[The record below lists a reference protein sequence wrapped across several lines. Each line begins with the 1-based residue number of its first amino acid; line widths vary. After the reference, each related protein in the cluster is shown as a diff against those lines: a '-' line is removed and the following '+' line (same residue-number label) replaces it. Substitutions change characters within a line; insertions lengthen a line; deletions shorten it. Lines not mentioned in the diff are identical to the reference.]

1 MTAIDCILLVLG
13 STLLLGNA
21 WKEVFRKHHAVG
33 IAIGAPNEEILLEI
47 LYNWPHCKKFYV
59 IPVPDNEV
67 HVERNRTHGQNH
79 THGLTKL
86 TRKMYVMNE
95 TKLEA
100 AIYAVED
107 MQFDFIY
114 VHVPSSS
121 SNVSQILHMWWG
133 KLKNHGVLAGTT
145 FLTGKNRAT
154 SGPAKDAIHA
164 EAAAAHEHHLNPVR
178 EFAASYHVSVHH
190 MEQSLH
196 SLYHRWAFAPKVLE
210 LPVLI
215 INSTNKDK
223 NQAEEAPHYLIP
235 DLIHVVWLYTGDVEV
250 WVYLHLLSMLVKQ
263 PTCLLYVHSFE
274 TPIGPFWDIL
284 ESTGR
289 IRLHFWE
296 RNVSIHDIQPIISFH
311 KSDII
316 RLKALQR
323 FGGIYLDLDVVLAR
337 TVDPLRTNK
346 FVLGQTGHQKEIC
359 NAVILSTTDSEFLT
373 RWIEEYKNVDFT
385 CLYCHDINVPT
396 DMTIKHPELVAL
408 QSHISFFNNHE
419 YNYFSHSKD
428 TEGQGFDYAWV
439 RKDFDGPIYTHH
451 LWGNLNYPKLTTYT
465 FSNYF
470 CDGTEGYARIIQWV
484 FRDTN
489 WRDLHCQFEG
499 GDLSAKALRAI

>member
-1 MTAIDCILLVLG
+1 MLTG
-13 STLLLGNA
+13 HA

-47 LYNWPHCKKFYV
+47 LHNWPLCKKFYV
-59 IPVPDNEV
+59 IPVPVPYNEV
-67 HVERNRTHGQNH
+67 HVERNRSHGQNH

-86 TRKMYVMNE
+86 TRKMHVMNE
-95 TKLEA
+95 TKFEA

-121 SNVSQILHMWWG
+121 SNSVVPAVNVSQILHMWWG

-145 FLTGKNRAT
+145 FLAGKKSAT
-154 SGPAKDAIHA
+154 VPEKDTTHA
-164 EAAAAHEHHLNPVR
+164 EHAEPATAHEHHLNPVR

-196 SLYHRWAFAPKVLE
+196 SRYHRWAFAPKVLE
-210 LPVLI
+210 LPVLV
-215 INSTNKDK
+215 INSTTDKDK
-223 NQAEEAPHYLIP
+223 NQQEEEEAPHYLIP

-263 PTCLLYVHSFE
+263 PACLLYVHSFE
-274 TPIGPFWDIL
+274 TPIGPYWDIL

-289 IRLHFWE
+289 MRLHFWE
-296 RNVSIHDIQPIISFH
+296 RNVSIHGIQPIISFH

-316 RLKALQR
+316 RLQALQR
-323 FGGIYLDLDVVLAR
+323 FGGMYLDLDIVLAR

-346 FVLGQTGHQKEIC
+346 FVLGQTGNHKDIC

-373 RWIEEYKNVDFT
+373 RWVEEYKNVDFT
-385 CLYCHDINVPT
+385 CYYCHDINVPT
-396 DMTIKHPELVAL
+396 DMTIKYPELVAL

-419 YNYFSHSKD
+419 NTYFSHTKD

-439 RKDFDGPIYTHH
+439 RKNFDGPIYTHH

-489 WRDLHCQFEG
+489 WRDLHCQVEETEAVAE
-499 GDLSAKALRAI
+499 S